1 VGCWPARGPAVSL
14 SAQETPQEPVD
25 VIDVVL
31 DIYPC
36 SLPPAYE
43 LPLYRELTR
52 RAPWLAGDPLVAV
65 HPVRGARTG
74 EGGLLLGGRAKLVIR
89 CPRDKLCKAS
99 VLEGATLTVAGVLV
113 KLGTGTFKRLQH
125 APTLYSARVVTG
137 HEDESTFMAQVESE
151 IAALSV
157 RASMIAGRRSE
168 VANEGRTYAA
178 WSLALHD
185 LSKDASLALQAR
197 GLGILHEVGC
207 GILHPAK
214 TISLDD

>member
-1 VGCWPARGPAVSL
+1 MSL
-14 SAQETPQEPVD
+14 SSQEGAQGPID

-31 DIYPC
+31 DIAPC
-36 SLPPAYE
+36 SLPPAFE

-52 RAPWLAGDPLVAV
+52 RAPWLADDPLVGV
-65 HPVRGARTG
+65 HPVRGARTSD
-74 EGGLLLGGRAKLVIR
+74 GGLLLGGRAKLVIR

-99 VLEGATLTVAGVLV
+99 VLEGATLTVEGVAI
-113 KLGTGTFKRLQH
+113 KLGAGTFKRLQH
-125 APTLYSARVVTG
+125 APTLYSSKVVTG
-137 HEDESTFMAQVESE
+137 HEDEAEFMARLEAEVS
-151 IAALSV
+151 ALSV

-168 VANEGRTYAA
+168 VVKDGRAYAA

-185 LSKDASLALQAR
+185 LSKDASLTLQAR